1 MDRHGFGASSDIDSL
16 VSTIRSEQYQNACAE
31 WHKLHA
37 SRAQKSHVP
46 PTGRIMSDLKRRRQ
60 LFIETLDAP
69 DFLSLAQKSGVR
81 SEGISIYYLAR
92 EKLQRERHKR
102 TGQALESEDDI
113 DSYFDPLTYI

>member
-1 MDRHGFGASSDIDSL
+1 
-16 VSTIRSEQYQNACAE
+16 
-31 WHKLHA
+31 
-37 SRAQKSHVP
+37 
-46 PTGRIMSDLKRRRQ
+46 MSDLKRRRQ